1 MRKRII
7 GFAMAPMLACS
18 LAQAADFQCQDD
30 VKPQQYTAEEQ
41 QLVDQFWDEA
51 LVYLREYL
59 HVLETPT
66 GQCKDSA
73 EATIQ
78 TYHFRNAEKADPLH
92 SEIPGYGT
100 GGEAPQGDSG

>member
-1 MRKRII
+1 MREHMI
-7 GFAMAPMLACS
+7 GLAIAPILACS
-18 LAQAADFQCQDD
+18 LAQAAEFQCQDD

-59 HVLETPT
+59 QVLETPT

-78 TYHFRNAEKADPLH
+78 T
-92 SEIPGYGT
+92 
-100 GGEAPQGDSG
+100 